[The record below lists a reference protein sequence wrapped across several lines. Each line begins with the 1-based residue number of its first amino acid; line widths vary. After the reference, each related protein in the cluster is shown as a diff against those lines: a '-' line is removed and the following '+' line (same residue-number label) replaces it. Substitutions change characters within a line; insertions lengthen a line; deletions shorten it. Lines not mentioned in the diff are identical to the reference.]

1 MKLLDDVYYF
11 DKLEQKWKP
20 SFLISVI
27 KGQQSDDVIFNRYLV
42 AGYGPSL
49 HNNQIISEDE
59 YITRV
64 DNNTIDYLTQL
75 ATKTK

>member
-1 MKLLDDVYYF
+1 MRLLDDVYYF

-42 AGYGPSL
+42 AGYGPHLS
-49 HNNQIISEDE
+49 HNHVISEDE

-64 DNNTIDYLTQL
+64 DNKTIESLTQL
-75 ATKTK
+75 AQKTK